1 MSKEENGSTWPDL
14 VKLIFLKHWALKL
27 LLILLVVAGFII
39 HEYHPFDSKSPR
51 QPSDAHRELTGV
63 VTDNITHIPIAH
75 LTLFTQT
82 SKTVTNDLGQFI
94 LKLDS
99 KAEPGDVI
107 KIYTTNDEYGAAETA
122 CTISNDFTFD
132 FSILKDASTK
142 FATGLI
148 KDEKTGEGIVGL
160 EITAELDGDSLQ
172 VTPVKTDSFGR
183 FEILLNNQ
191 QLRNA
196 RDVRLL
202 IRDPRSRYSTPD
214 ASLENINSFINIPLQ
229 RKIVPTTFA
238 VSGYTETNIILNA
251 GSIVDIEANSNI
263 RLGRILGSSGPEGR
277 VDGPLGVS
285 LEYYCIVPTFNCG
298 SLLYKISGDSTWKVA
313 GKRIR
318 FVADKE
324 GNLIFQINF
333 NGHLDG
339 SYAVDVILQ
348 N

>member
-1 MSKEENGSTWPDL
+1 
-14 VKLIFLKHWALKL
+14 VRLIFFKHWALKML
-27 LLILLVVAGFII
+27 LVLLVVAGFII
-39 HEYHPFDSKSPR
+39 HEYHPSGPTSPSH
-51 QPSDAHRELTGV
+51 PSNALRELTGV
-63 VTDNITHIPIAH
+63 VTDNVTHAPISN
-75 LTLFTQT
+75 LTIFTQA
-82 SKTVTNDLGQFI
+82 SKTITNDLGQFI

-99 KAEPGDVI
+99 MKADPGDVI
-107 KIYTTNDEYGAAETA
+107 KIYTTNDEYGAAETT

-132 FSILKDASTK
+132 FSIPKDASTK

-148 KDEKTGEGIVGL
+148 RDEETGEGIVGL
-160 EITAELDGDSLQ
+160 EITAELEGDSLK
-172 VTPVKTDSFGR
+172 VTPVKTDSFGQ
-183 FEILLNNQ
+183 FVILLDNQ

-196 RDVRLL
+196 RDIRLL
-202 IRDPRSRYSTPD
+202 IRDPRSRYATPD

-229 RKIVPTTFA
+229 RRTDPTTIA
-238 VSGYTETNIILNA
+238 VSGYTETNITLNA

-263 RLGRILGSSGPEGR
+263 RLGRVLGSSGPEGR

-298 SLLYKISGDSTWKVA
+298 SLLYKISGDSTWTVA

-318 FVADKE
+318 FVANKE

-333 NGHLDG
+333 NHHLDG
-339 SYAVDVILQ
+339 SYAVEVTLE